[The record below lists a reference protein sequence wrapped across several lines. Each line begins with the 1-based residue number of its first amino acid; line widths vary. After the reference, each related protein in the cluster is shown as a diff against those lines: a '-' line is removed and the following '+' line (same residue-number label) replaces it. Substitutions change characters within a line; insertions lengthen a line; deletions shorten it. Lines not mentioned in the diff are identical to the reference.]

1 MTFKYAVGLK
11 RKKKSFQ
18 TVGLHSTTERTSLQ
32 RTKGMLISKPF
43 ILAQFVMLKSEWFI
57 KVFYANQIEKVHLAI
72 IKLIQMW
79 FKRKIIWYDKWKLL
93 VGLDIMKSSFETADL
108 ISYKEKASLQTTNSV
123 EKGKTS
129 LLAELFSVLTD
140 IRS

>member
-1 MTFKYAVGLK
+1 MTFKYAIGLK

-123 EKGKTS
+123 EKGKTP

>member
-123 EKGKTS
+123 EKGKTP
-129 LLAELFSVLTD
+129 LLAELFNVLTD

>member
-1 MTFKYAVGLK
+1 MTFKYGVGLK

-123 EKGKTS
+123 EKGKTP
-129 LLAELFSVLTD
+129 LLAELFSVLTN

>member
-57 KVFYANQIEKVHLAI
+57 KVFYANQIEKVHKAI

-123 EKGKTS
+123 EKG
-129 LLAELFSVLTD
+129 F
-140 IRS
+140 

>member
-1 MTFKYAVGLK
+1 MTFKYGVGLK

-123 EKGKTS
+123 EKGKTP

>member
-108 ISYKEKASLQTTNSV
+108 SSYKEKTSLQTTNSV
-123 EKGKTS
+123 EKGKTP

>member
-1 MTFKYAVGLK
+1 MTFKYGVGLK

-32 RTKGMLISKPF
+32 RTKSMLTSKPF
-43 ILAQFVMLKSEWFI
+43 LLAQFVMLKSEWFI

-123 EKGKTS
+123 EKGKTP

>member
-1 MTFKYAVGLK
+1 MTFKYAIGLK

-57 KVFYANQIEKVHLAI
+57 KVFYANQIEKVHSAI

-123 EKGKTS
+123 EKGKTP

>member
-123 EKGKTS
+123 EKGKTP